1 MGQIPLNVCC
11 LEQIL
16 TVLFCAN
23 KSLGWSTKAFCLQ
36 LYFTV
41 HFKSEFESGWI
52 SLLADRSSTNARN
65 FSHCKS
71 NIKTSALSMLLI
83 EQSFEFLTS
92 TRCHVDQV
100 VRIRWHSLTCSMS
113 FLQKMTNEQNDV
125 IKNFLFL
132 CITLI
137 VLGFIL
143 GPIIL
148 MIFLPCIVDDDN
160 DDENESI
167 DLSNARY
174 IINNRKSIFDSD
186 ETGSLIDETASF

>member
-1 MGQIPLNVCC
+1 
-11 LEQIL
+11 
-16 TVLFCAN
+16 
-23 KSLGWSTKAFCLQ
+23 
-36 LYFTV
+36 
-41 HFKSEFESGWI
+41 
-52 SLLADRSSTNARN
+52 
-65 FSHCKS
+65 
-71 NIKTSALSMLLI
+71 
-83 EQSFEFLTS
+83 
-92 TRCHVDQV
+92 
-100 VRIRWHSLTCSMS
+100 
-113 FLQKMTNEQNDV
+113 MTNEQNDV

>member
-1 MGQIPLNVCC
+1 
-11 LEQIL
+11 
-16 TVLFCAN
+16 
-23 KSLGWSTKAFCLQ
+23 
-36 LYFTV
+36 
-41 HFKSEFESGWI
+41 
-52 SLLADRSSTNARN
+52 
-65 FSHCKS
+65 
-71 NIKTSALSMLLI
+71 ML
-83 EQSFEFLTS
+83 
-92 TRCHVDQV
+92 
-100 VRIRWHSLTCSMS
+100 